1 MHRFTKRKKLLR
13 KTKMAIWFYQE
24 YYYYYFFFVC
34 VSAICLFATSL
45 LGANFVE
52 SKTEREQH
60 NRHSDNRG
68 NMKNKE
74 KIIFS

>member
-1 MHRFTKRKKLLR
+1 MHRSTKRKKLLR
-13 KTKMAIWFYQE
+13 KTKMAVWFYQE
-24 YYYYYFFFVC
+24 YYYYYFFLC

-45 LGANFVE
+45 LGANFVQ

-74 KIIFS
+74 KFIFS